1 MRDLMPR
8 RPVALT
14 AAVVC
19 LLCAATRSG
28 AEPQARS
35 FGAYMTHYQDLTFI
49 NEVIYPL
56 GISGRVHRVGTV
68 EQPIKLLDQYD
79 ILVLGAGGGWP
90 MSVEEQ
96 QRVGEWL
103 TDGGTLI
110 VGMNEVRTLIRERKP
125 EWLGRTDWA
134 VRRIVVTD
142 KARIANHPF
151 TKGLRKAPS
160 LDDLLD
166 EPVPEPTRG
175 PRGPV
180 PPRLRMGLENG
191 THGGESLI
199 TDFGNVSLLW
209 VRQVGKGQLIAVGGE
224 VPAARSTPY
233 VQNHISYELDAQAI
247 TVWKN
252 LVEQLRPTRRGDVIT
267 RWAADQRRD
276 MALWWR
282 YERERPT
289 GGAMMTPP
297 VPQPGDELDAL
308 RLDMG
313 RGERMWW
320 YFMLTTL
327 KPQKAVRFEIADLR
341 SEAGH
346 TINGQAIQPFLL
358 AAPQRLHAA
367 MTDLRPLPD
376 HHKAPYYL
384 VPFEHAPPF
393 DRPTVDLHGP
403 ETHTFWLEVFCDAA
417 TPAGE
422 YHGELRI
429 VGEGDET
436 LATLPLQITVWP
448 LRQPAA
454 HTLHFEFEHSCDVLP
469 GGSILAA
476 MAGDATR
483 YDPSLAARCMKQIGE
498 LGIDVGQV
506 YGYIHQIYGARFVKL
521 LESGQPVDDAVTADP
536 ALLRR
541 DPLPALDFSFYDD
554 FYFNSAIDAGLT
566 TFATNYVISPDMT
579 LTYAKRIDPEAQP
592 MSPEHQRIVRWYL
605 SEFARYVRQR
615 GYVDVYCKTMDEFGP
630 EHVESFLPA
639 AKLLGEAGFGV
650 YTTTPNVMFDAASA
664 QAMAPFMKLWQG
676 QMLASSWRQT
686 ANDRLGVTL
695 RPDSAFWP
703 YNASSVP
710 GLTMDSGRFQGWLA
724 AYARHPGFHMHHY
737 FRHYW
742 TDTQPALAGPDRL
755 YNSGAAISYAH
766 SVFRGRYL
774 ASLLNM
780 IDRAK
785 QLKADPAVIAD
796 VEREL
801 SLVIGE
807 GEGAIL
813 RLKETESTLAQKQGQ
828 TGVMILSPHGVMSA
842 DPRDHERAK
851 VRVIELTLKLRPLL
865 AELKPTIRYGQ
876 HVLVD
881 NGTVTYELLG
891 DGEGWAPLRDQV
903 SRVIGDGAIAAAP
916 TTRLACGMPTD
927 PAIKAQLPRIGN
939 RVNERFPAP
948 GHYAIFTPPRE
959 AGQPDVIVVGGD
971 EDGTHKGVAALTRFL
986 IVEDQW

>member
-19 LLCAATRSG
+19 LLCAAMPS
-28 AEPQARS
+28 QAAPKTRS
-35 FGAYMTHYQDLTFI
+35 FGAYMTHYQNLTFI

-68 EQPIKLLDQYD
+68 ERPIELLNDYD
-79 ILVLGAGGGWP
+79 VLVLGAGGGWV
-90 MSVEEQ
+90 MTANEQ
-96 QRVGEWL
+96 HRLGQWL
-103 TDGGTLI
+103 ADGGTLI
-110 VGMNEVRTLIRERKP
+110 VGMNEVRTLIRDRKP
-125 EWLGRTDWA
+125 DWLGRSDWT
-134 VRRIVVTD
+134 VRRMVVTD
-142 KARIANHPF
+142 KARIANHPL
-151 TKGLRKAPS
+151 TKGLRKAPTI
-160 LDDLLD
+160 DDLLD
-166 EPVPEPTRG
+166 EPAPEPSRG
-175 PRGPV
+175 PRGPA

-199 TDFGNVSLLW
+199 TEFGNVSVLW
-209 VRQVGKGQLIAVGGE
+209 IRQIGKGQIIAVGGE

-233 VQNHISYELDAQAI
+233 EQNHISYELDAQAI

-252 LVEQLRPTRRGDVIT
+252 IVEELKPTRRSDIIEQ
-267 RWAADQRRD
+267 WAADQQRD
-276 MALWWR
+276 VALWWR
-282 YERERPT
+282 YERETPT

-297 VPQPGDELDAL
+297 VPQSGDELDAL
-308 RLDMG
+308 RLNLG

-320 YFMLTTL
+320 YFMLTTR
-327 KPQKAVRFEIADLR
+327 KPLKAVRFEVADLR

-346 TINGQAIQPFLL
+346 TINGNAIRPFLL

-384 VPFEHAPPF
+384 VPFEHTPPF

-403 ETHTFWLEVFCDAA
+403 ETHTFWLEAFCDAA

-422 YHGELRI
+422 YRGELRI
-429 VGEGDET
+429 VGHDEVT
-436 LATLPLQITVWP
+436 LATLPLHVTVWP
-448 LRQPAA
+448 LYQPAA
-454 HTLHFEFEHSCDVLP
+454 HTLHFEFEHSWDVLP

-483 YDPSLAARCMKQIGE
+483 YDPTLAGRCMKQIGE

-506 YGYIHQIYGARFVKL
+506 YGYIHQIYGARFVKV
-521 LESGQPVDDAVTADP
+521 LESGQPIDEAVTADP
-536 ALLRR
+536 ALLGR

-566 TFATNYVISPDMT
+566 TFATNYVIGADMT
-579 LTYAKRIDPEAQP
+579 LTYARRIDPEAQP
-592 MSPEHQRIVRWYL
+592 NSPEHQRIVRWYL

-639 AKLLGEAGFGV
+639 AKLLNEAGFGV

-664 QAMAPFMKLWQG
+664 QVMAPLMSLWQG
-676 QMLASSWRQT
+676 QMLAEPWRRT
-686 ANDRLGVTL
+686 AHDRLGTEL

-710 GLTMDSGRFQGWLA
+710 GLTMDSGRFWGWLA

-785 QLKADPAVIAD
+785 QLKADSAVIAE

-807 GEGAIL
+807 NEDAIL
-813 RLKETESTLAQKQGQ
+813 RLKATESELAKKQGQ
-828 TGVMILSPHGVMSA
+828 TGVMILTPHGVMSA

-851 VRVIELTLKLRPLL
+851 VRIFELTLKLKPLL
-865 AELKPTIRYGQ
+865 AALKPTIRYGR
-876 HVLVD
+876 HILVN
-881 NGTVTYELLG
+881 NGKLTCELLG
-891 DGEGWAPLRDQV
+891 DGDRWAPFREH
-903 SRVIGDGAIAAAP
+903 IGHVVGEGVVADAA
-916 TTRLACGMPTD
+916 TTILVCGERTD
-927 PAIKAQLPRIGN
+927 PVIEAQLARIGN
-939 RVNERFPAP
+939 RINERFPAP
-948 GHYAIFTPPRE
+948 GHYAIFTPPHE
-959 AGQPDVIVVGGD
+959 AGQPDVIIVGGD
-971 EDGTHKGVAALTRFL
+971 EDGTRKGVAALTCFL
-986 IVEDQW
+986 IVEDRW